1 MKRFLAIAVAAVMS
15 ISFGVTAASAH
26 AQLVYSS
33 PGAGQETRTAP
44 TQVVLEFDG
53 DLIDLHVDNRN
64 VIQVTDSDGNRYD
77 TGPSILDGAQL
88 TVQLN
93 PITEPDTYTVDYL
106 VISEDGHPVER
117 TYQWVLLPP
126 IDNNRGTTTSDKT
139 SSEKTGSSITTKPT
153 AKPTAVPTAKPTA
166 DVSKQSDSVTQGN
179 AFKIVWAA
187 LVALFSLLI
196 GAFLVLRRRNQN

>member
-1 MKRFLAIAVAAVMS
+1 VKRFLAIAVAAVMS

-33 PGAGQETRTAP
+33 PGVGQETRTAP

-53 DLIDLHVDNRN
+53 ELIDLHVDDRN
-64 VIQVTDSDGNRYD
+64 VIQVTDSAGNRYD

-93 PITEPDTYTVDYL
+93 PITEPGTYTVDYL

-117 TYQWVLLPP
+117 NYQWILLPP
-126 IDNNRGTTTSDKT
+126 IDNNGGTTTSHKP
-139 SSEKTGSSITTKPT
+139 SNGKTGSGVTTKPT
-153 AKPTAVPTAKPTA
+153 AKPTAKPTEKPTTEP
-166 DVSKQSDSVTQGN
+166 SKEVDSATQGN
-179 AFKIVWAA
+179 AFNVVWAA